1 MILNKESKKFN
12 KGLEGFRGFNQKE
25 WDELDPNLKALIAH
39 KLIIS
44 GRGSALFKHIIGVLT
59 NHEKR
64 LKAIEAELKK
74 KGDQMESTEQTVK
87 ELLQIFLR
95 QNAVDKMVSKDG
107 LIKVY
112 MVNPDIVRVD
122 IKMAKGEND

>member
-1 MILNKESKKFN
+1 MNKNLLLKESKKFN
-12 KGLEGFRGFNQKE
+12 KGLEEFRGFNQKE

-64 LKAIEAELKK
+64 LKAIEAELGIYTEEEIKK
-74 KGDQMESTEQTVK
+74 VK
-87 ELLQIFLR
+87 
-95 QNAVDKMVSKDG
+95 VGGTD
-107 LIKVY
+107 
-112 MVNPDIVRVD
+112 PD
-122 IKMAKGEND
+122 